1 MIESDLFSKKIIQ
14 KTNKVINNTNTVH
27 LQFILLQSPL
37 VMLIGNIFTLYQF
50 LWYNVIVW
58 IYTCISICMGFHG
71 YKLAPLRLL
80 RTTTVQWCIRDV
92 C

>member
-1 MIESDLFSKKIIQ
+1 MIESDLFSKKNNT

-50 LWYNVIVW
+50 L
-58 IYTCISICMGFHG
+58 
-71 YKLAPLRLL
+71 
-80 RTTTVQWCIRDV
+80 
-92 C
+92 